1 MEDSESDDMRVFD
14 IDQLSEN
21 SDNQEAINYLRSVR
35 AEAKAA
41 PKYTNFD
48 DSHIERMPTDKK
60 YLVNSINKK
69 LLAEQLPIDKQ
80 WQQKVII

>member
-1 MEDSESDDMRVFD
+1 MDDSESDEMRVFD

-21 SDNQEAINYLRSVR
+21 SDNQEAINYLKSVR

-48 DSHIERMPTDKK
+48 DSHIERKPTDKK

-69 LLAEQLPIDKQ
+69 LLADQPPIDTK
-80 WQQKVII
+80 WQ